1 MRAAVALRGSDLDR
15 ALFCGADPARV
26 LADARREPVPRTVAP
41 ALTQTYRDMLV
52 YRVQFTVNL
61 RGSNADN
68 PDCLAL
74 KQRADLAPLW
84 APAPRATPTPA
95 RRPAPAT

>member
-26 LADARREPVPRTVAP
+26 LADAKREPVPPYVAP
-41 ALTQTYRDMLV
+41 TLTQSYRDMLV
-52 YRVQFTVNL
+52 YRVQFTMNL

-74 KQRADLAPLW
+74 KQRRDLAPLW
-84 APAPRATPTPA
+84 APAPRTPATPA
-95 RRPAPAT
+95 HRPPPAT